1 MNKVIRGAPRIGHED
16 QSEGRNTEI
25 LLMFSS
31 SNSAALAVHANAP
44 RSAADSDGNHMMKLY
59 PKFAL

>member
-1 MNKVIRGAPRIGHED
+1 VKKVSKRAPRIGHKYE
-16 QSEGRNTEI
+16 SEGRHTEI

-31 SNSAALAVHANAP
+31 SKSAALAVHANAP

-59 PKFAL
+59 PKSAL